1 MGSLRLFVVAL
12 YARILFAVVFVI
24 FVVAFFPLFFVVFF
38 IQRISRFVDLLR
50 IRYNEN
56 FFYPWG

>member
-1 MGSLRLFVVAL
+1 MGSLRLLFVLL
-12 YARILFAVVFVI
+12 YARLLFAVVI
-24 FVVAFFPLFFVVFF
+24 FAFAVVFIPVFILVFF
-38 IQRISRFVDLLR
+38 IQRISCLVDFLR